1 MIREAPAMTVR
12 QNLGDLLNEVQ
23 YRKGR
28 IVITKGG
35 KRVAALID
43 IALFDRLRKLEEGFD
58 ELSSGLPKAFA
69 GIEPAQVASLV
80 DEAAKAGR
88 GQPPRNGGSSSLPT
102 RWDQGSCTPR

>member
-35 KRVAALID
+35 KPVAALID
-43 IALFDRLRKLEEGFD
+43 IALFERLRKLDEEF
-58 ELSSGLPKAFA
+58 EQLSGALAQAFGRA
-69 GIEPAQVASLV
+69 GRAKGEALV
-80 DEAAKAGR
+80 DEAVKAVR
-88 GQPPRNGGSSSLPT
+88 RKPSRK
-102 RWDQGSCTPR
+102 

>member
-35 KRVAALID
+35 KPVAALID
-43 IALFDRLRKLEEGFD
+43 IALFERLRRLDEEF
-58 ELSSGLPKAFA
+58 ERLSAGLAKAFGTTA
-69 GIEPAQVASLV
+69 PRKGMALV
-80 DEAAKAGR
+80 DEAVKAAR
-88 GQPPRNGGSSSLPT
+88 RKPPRK
-102 RWDQGSCTPR
+102 

>member
-35 KRVAALID
+35 KPVAALID
-43 IALFDRLRKLEEGFD
+43 IELFERLRKLDEEFD
-58 ELSSGLPKAFA
+58 QLTGAMAKAFA
-69 GIEPAQVASLV
+69 GIGAAKGAALV
-80 DEAAKAGR
+80 DEAVRAVRRK
-88 GQPPRNGGSSSLPT
+88 PR
-102 RWDQGSCTPR
+102 RK

>member
-35 KRVAALID
+35 KPVAALID
-43 IALFDRLRKLEEGFD
+43 IGLFERLRKMDEEF
-58 ELSSGLPKAFA
+58 EQISGALAKAA
-69 GIEPAQVASLV
+69 AAAVSAAKGAALV
-80 DEAAKAGR
+80 DEAVKAAR
-88 GQPPRNGGSSSLPT
+88 RKPSR
-102 RWDQGSCTPR
+102 R

>member
-35 KRVAALID
+35 KPVAALID
-43 IALFDRLRKLEEGFD
+43 IALFERLRKLDEEL
-58 ELSSGLPKAFA
+58 EQMSGRLAKVFA
-69 GIEPAQVASLV
+69 GVGPAKGAALV
-80 DEAAKAGR
+80 DEAVKAAR
-88 GQPPRNGGSSSLPT
+88 RKPSR
-102 RWDQGSCTPR
+102 R

>member
-35 KRVAALID
+35 KPVAALID
-43 IALFDRLRKLEEGFD
+43 IALFERLRRLDEELEDAAGA
-58 ELSSGLPKAFA
+58 LAQAFA
-69 GIEPAQVASLV
+69 AVGEAKGTALV
-80 DEAAKAGR
+80 DEAVKAAR
-88 GQPPRNGGSSSLPT
+88 RKPARK
-102 RWDQGSCTPR
+102 